1 MENNKLLS
9 KIVDIRVELLG
20 KLDKGGK
27 NTYSKYDYFQLA
39 DFMPYILKACQE
51 KKIYTKFWIGY
62 EKFELPKTITDSP
75 VITEEGKYVPHTS
88 TTENFQYKEFAYL
101 KLVDL
106 ETGEEELYK
115 KETANVSVSGA
126 QPIQNAGGKTTY
138 MRRYMYMDAFEITEN
153 DFVEENTGKPE
164 KVETKA
170 ATKKTTAV
178 KKVEETKVEELP
190 VTDVAVT
197 NDLPFEEPKKEIPS
211 GLMTMDTKVK
221 IATYM
226 KEKGLNPQ
234 TEILKC
240 AQELGV
246 DVPQLKEE
254 HYEKIIEIINNS
266 HIG

>member
-27 NTYSKYDYFQLA
+27 NTYSKYEYFQLA

-62 EKFELPKTITDSP
+62 EKFELPTTIATDIINTGD
-75 VITEEGKYVPHTS
+75 VNVPHTT

-178 KKVEETKVEELP
+178 KKVEETKVEEIP
-190 VTDVAVT
+190 VTDIAVT
-197 NDLPFEEPKKEIPS
+197 NDLPIEEPVKEEVPS

-246 DVPQLKEE
+246 DVPQLREE
-254 HYEKIIEIINNS
+254 HYEKIIQIVDNS
-266 HIG
+266 HIK

>member
-1 MENNKLLS
+1 MENNKLFS

-27 NTYSKYDYFQLA
+27 NTYSKYDYFQLS
-39 DFMPYILKACQE
+39 DFMPYILKACQD

-62 EKFELPKTITDSP
+62 EKFDLPKTIVETTIEVAGLNAP
-75 VITEEGKYVPHTS
+75 QNTI
-88 TTENFQYKEFAYL
+88 TENFQYKEFAYL

-115 KETANVSVSGA
+115 KETANVNVSGA

-164 KVETKA
+164 KAETKT
-170 ATKKTTAV
+170 ATKKTTV
-178 KKVEETKVEELP
+178 KTVETPKVEETT
-190 VTDVAVT
+190 TDIAAV
-197 NDLPFEEPKKEIPS
+197 NDLPFEEPKADTVPS

-246 DVPQLKEE
+246 DVPQLREE
-254 HYEKIIEIINNS
+254 HYEKIIDIVNNS
-266 HIG
+266 HIK